1 MLKVVD
7 ARCGSG
13 TVAFRMGIQTHTNP
27 CRTETT
33 VVMCQTRICL
43 HYGYAFH
50 GTVAQRVYPRAATER
65 GLSYTHHGK
74 SRTWYGAS
82 TGIGTPT
89 VCARRLSSQVD
100 VLEVLSGI
108 CTFVAVS

>member
-1 MLKVVD
+1 M
-7 ARCGSG
+7 
-13 TVAFRMGIQTHTNP
+13 VASRMGTQTLTSL

-65 GLSYTHHGK
+65 GLSDTHHGK
-74 SRTWYGAS
+74 SRTWYEAS

-89 VCARRLSSQVD
+89 AYVGRSSSQVD

-108 CTFVAVS
+108 CTFVVVSRQG